1 MQSNLEGMTQ
11 AKWNSLTAHQRE
23 QMRDYSDLR
32 PELSGLE
39 GYRVEVLDADGEK
52 RRFIVG
58 RSTGWRPVH
67 LEIERCGS
75 RWGGPCDSRGY
86 KVLRVLEYVR

>member
-11 AKWNSLTAHQRE
+11 AKWNSLTAQQRE

-58 RSTGWRPVH
+58 RSTGWKPIN
-67 LEIERCGS
+67 LEIKRRNS
-75 RWGGPCDSRGY
+75 WGGDPCDSRGY